1 MGMTC
6 IILEMDTTVLASS
19 LKANKIDRKRH
30 GCLVRQSKDIM
41 QYEFSSCSISN
52 CNRCC
57 NRVVDALVAYGGCM
71 VSSDCELLMGKN
83 PEFVCELASGDLP
96 KCHA

>member
-1 MGMTC
+1 
-6 IILEMDTTVLASS
+6 
-19 LKANKIDRKRH
+19 
-30 GCLVRQSKDIM
+30 M

-71 VSSDCELLMGKN
+71 VSSDCELLMTKN